1 MRNMKAQTRLA
12 VKQTDGDPGTL
23 HRLLLTRALMLDPW
37 LLLLDEPFAGLDAH
51 SRATL
56 LRVLDIL
63 RAEGTGVVLATA
75 QPDDLPESISHV
87 IEVREHRIVY
97 AGPRRQ
103 TRPPGAR
110 RRDAVSTH
118 DSLANGRSVRPARGK
133 IR

>member
-75 QPDDLPESISHV
+75 QRRSA
-87 IEVREHRIVY
+87 RKY
-97 AGPRRQ
+97 QPR
-103 TRPPGAR
+103 
-110 RRDAVSTH
+110 H
-118 DSLANGRSVRPARGK
+118 
-133 IR
+133 